1 VHETYDSE
9 FKRLAGPKNY
19 PVRLGLIGGGQ
30 LARMTAIAALPLGV
44 PMASQSL
51 KGLDSLLSIVQM
63 PGGIPVAT
71 VAIGGAKNA
80 DRLAVAI
87 LGAGDEKIR
96 RQMLGFKQQKANRSR
111 QANRQLQGRLFA
123 NSPSPETACI
133 KSS

>member
-1 VHETYDSE
+1 M
-9 FKRLAGPKNY
+9 
-19 PVRLGLIGGGQ
+19 RLGLIGGGQ